1 MPVTTTVPTGSG
13 LAPFA
18 TLARCARPV
27 EEYLR
32 RRAERAGA
40 RGRPRVGLAAV
51 DLFLLHQFAALLP
64 SPPEVIDL
72 AADATGGASVAL
84 WLAHP
89 GVREVW
95 APRRATEADW
105 RETFQELAPAG
116 NGDGNGNGASA
127 TDRVPVRLDGPMFVP
142 PGDWAELRKQV
153 TAAEQVL
160 VLVAGAD
167 GAEAA
172 GLLKGAVATFPRAV
186 VAVAGL
192 GRGGEPGAPAA
203 LLGFGRDHPG
213 YRLRALRELSPFLA
227 RSDLALVY
235 RADHGAAETALERIA
250 AAFHGNFEFIN
261 LLNAVVDSALREAEP
276 ARAGDNGNGRAGR
289 VAAA

>member
-1 MPVTTTVPTGSG
+1 MPVTTTVPSGSG

-18 TLARCARPV
+18 TIARCARPV

-40 RGRPRVGLAAV
+40 RGRPRVGLAAGG
-51 DLFLLHQFAALLP
+51 LFLLHQFAALLP
-64 SPPEVIDL
+64 SPPDVIDL

-116 NGDGNGNGASA
+116 NGDGNGASA
-127 TDRVPVRLDGPMFVP
+127 TARARLHLDGPMFVP
-142 PGDWAELRKQV
+142 PGDWAELRKQI
-153 TAAEQVL
+153 AASADVL

-167 GAEAA
+167 GPEAA
-172 GLLKGAVATFPRAV
+172 GLLKGAVAAFPRAV

-192 GRGGEPGAPAA
+192 GWVGEPGALAA
-203 LLGFGRDHPG
+203 LLDF
-213 YRLRALRELSPFLA
+213 
-227 RSDLALVY
+227 
-235 RADHGAAETALERIA
+235 
-250 AAFHGNFEFIN
+250 
-261 LLNAVVDSALREAEP
+261 
-276 ARAGDNGNGRAGR
+276 
-289 VAAA
+289 